1 MFNHE
6 NEKRF
11 FKMLDLAPELKRFWD
26 EKEGSMKP
34 KSVTSELKMADKK
47 ESALFRFFISVWM
60 GNSDYADFDFIEC
73 VKLMD
78 DREIK
83 IVRKWLVDPFFC

>member
-34 KSVTSELKMADKK
+34 KSVTSELKLCFAFL
-47 ESALFRFFISVWM
+47 SRSGWVIQITLILILLNALS
-60 GNSDYADFDFIEC
+60 
-73 VKLMD
+73 
-78 DREIK
+78 
-83 IVRKWLVDPFFC
+83 